1 MTTSPNTQFHTL
13 ASQGRW
19 PEAIDQLS
27 HLPLASAIELV
38 GGLPDEQQ
46 QALFRALPIPLAAG
60 ILSQLPYYDQYILLH
75 TRPAIEMR
83 RILEEMDPNERMRLF
98 DELPEE
104 AWTRLETEIG
114 EFKPIV
120 PALKQPAGERR
131 VVSEKPAVVVLPER
145 GRPAAEPTEAPIIQ
159 AQAVEKS
166 FLQPDGKR
174 IQIVAPLDLS
184 IYPDTIIALL
194 GASGCGKS
202 TLLRMLSGLAQ
213 PSTGKVLWRGKPL
226 SETAPNVAIVFQ
238 SFALFPWLT
247 VLENVEAPLLARG
260 VPADQRNDRALAAIE
275 TVGLKG
281 FESAYP
287 KELSGGMRQRV
298 GFARALVIEPEVL
311 FMDEP
316 FSALD
321 VLTAESLRGELLEL
335 WQAEKIDT
343 KTIFIVTH
351 NIEEAVLLADRVI
364 VLGRYPARIRADFRL
379 VLPRPRDHKAPQFLL
394 YVDFIYKVMTE
405 PDADCTPPTLRE
417 PQQKGYPLLPHA
429 MPGGIAGLVE
439 LLADSGGEEDLY
451 HLAERL
457 RMEAD
462 DLLPIT
468 DAATMLDFAHL
479 QGGDAKLTPQGK
491 AFAEA
496 DIATRKQLFR
506 HAALEHILL
515 FQQIDK
521 TLAAKSDHSIPIE
534 LFRDILDEYFPKN
547 DVERQLEI
555 ALDWGRYCELFT
567 YDPESERLVQ
577 IPNEDEV
584 ESEPADACS

>member
-1 MTTSPNTQFHTL
+1 MTTSPNTQFRTL
-13 ASQGRW
+13 VSQERW
-19 PEAIDQLS
+19 QEAIAQLS
-27 HLPLASAIELV
+27 HAPLASAVELLS
-38 GGLPDEQQ
+38 GLPDEQQ
-46 QALFRALPIPLAAG
+46 QALFRALPIPVAAG
-60 ILSQLPYYDQYILLH
+60 LLGRFPYYDQYILLH
-75 TRPAIEMR
+75 TRPAAEIR
-83 RILEEMDPNERMRLF
+83 QILEEMDPNERMQLF
-98 DELPEE
+98 DQLPEE
-104 AWTRLETEIG
+104 AWNRLETEIG
-114 EFKPIV
+114 EFKPATQKRADGAR
-120 PALKQPAGERR
+120 PAAR
-131 VVSEKPAVVVLPER
+131 EKPATAVLPER
-145 GRPAAEPTEAPIIQ
+145 TRSSMEPTDAPIIQ

-166 FLQPDGKR
+166 FLQADGKR

-184 IYPDTIIALL
+184 LYPDTIIALL

-213 PSTGKVLWRGKPL
+213 PSTGQVLWRGKPL
-226 SETAPNVAIVFQ
+226 AETAPNVAIVFQ

-260 VPADQRNDRALAAIE
+260 VPAEQRRNRALAAIE

-298 GFARALVIEPEVL
+298 GFARALVVEPEVL

-335 WQAEKIDT
+335 WQAEKINT

-379 VLPRPRDHKAPQFLL
+379 VLPRPRDHKSPQFLV

-429 MPGGIAGLVE
+429 MPGGIAGLLE

-451 HLAERL
+451 HMADRL
-457 RMEAD
+457 RMEVD

-468 DAATMLDFAHL
+468 DAAAMLDFAHL
-479 QGGDAKLTPQGK
+479 QGGDAKLTPEGR

-496 DIATRKQLFR
+496 DIATRKRLFR
-506 HAALEHILL
+506 RAAIEHVRL

-521 TLAAKSDHSIPIE
+521 TLSAKSDHSIPIE
-534 LFRDILDEYFPKN
+534 LFRDVLDEYFPKN

-555 ALDWGRYCELFT
+555 ALDWGRYCQLFT

-577 IPNEDEV
+577 IPNEEV

>member
-1 MTTSPNTQFHTL
+1 MATSSNAQFRTL
-13 ASQGRW
+13 VSQERW
-19 PEAIDQLS
+19 QEAISQLS
-27 HLPLASAIELV
+27 HAPLASAVELL
-38 GGLPDEQQ
+38 GGLPNEQQ
-46 QALFRALPIPLAAG
+46 QTLFRALPAPLAAG
-60 ILSQLPYYDQYILLH
+60 LLSQLPYYDQYILLH
-75 TRPAIEMR
+75 TRPAAEMR
-83 RILEEMDPNERMRLF
+83 QILEEMDPNERMRLF

-104 AWTRLETEIG
+104 AWQRLETEIG
-114 EFKPIV
+114 EFKPLAQI
-120 PALKQPAGERR
+120 
-131 VVSEKPAVVVLPER
+131 EKKKAAVATLPER
-145 GRPAAEPTEAPIIQ
+145 ARPSAESVEPPIIQ
-159 AQAVEKS
+159 AEGVEKS

-174 IQIVAPLDLS
+174 IQIVAPLDLN

-202 TLLRMLSGLAQ
+202 TLLRMLSGLSQ
-213 PSTGKVLWRGKPL
+213 PSTGQVLWHGKPVA
-226 SETAPNVAIVFQ
+226 ETAPNVAIVFQ

-247 VLENVEAPLLARG
+247 VLENVEAPLLARA
-260 VPADQRNDRALAAIE
+260 VPAEQRSKSALAAIE

-298 GFARALVIEPEVL
+298 GFARALVVEPEVL

-335 WQAEKIDT
+335 WQAEKINT
-343 KTIFIVTH
+343 KAIFIVTH
-351 NIEEAVLLADRVI
+351 NIEEAVMLADRVI

-379 VLPRPRDHKAPQFLL
+379 VLPRPRNHKSPQFLL

-417 PQQKGYPLLPHA
+417 PQRKGYPLLPHA
-429 MPGGIAGLVE
+429 MPGGVAGLVE

-468 DAATMLDFAHL
+468 DAAGLLGFAHVE
-479 QGGDAKLTPQGK
+479 GGDAKLTPEGR

-506 HAALEHILL
+506 DAAVKNIRL

-521 TLAAKSDHSIPIE
+521 TLSAKSDHSIPIE

-555 ALDWGRYCELFT
+555 ALDWGRYCQLFT

-577 IPNEDEV
+577 IPNEDTAV

>member
-1 MTTSPNTQFHTL
+1 MPTSPNTQFHAL
-13 ASQGRW
+13 VSQERW
-19 PEAIDQLS
+19 QEAIAQLS
-27 HLPLASAIELV
+27 HAPLASAVELFR
-38 GGLPDEQQ
+38 GLPDEQQ
-46 QALFRALPIPLAAG
+46 QTLFRALPVAVAASLLG
-60 ILSQLPYYDQYILLH
+60 QFPYYDQYILLH
-75 TRPAIEMR
+75 TRPATEIK
-83 RILEEMDPNERMRLF
+83 RILEEMDANERMQLF
-98 DELPEE
+98 DQLPEE
-104 AWTRLETEIG
+104 AWNRLEHEIG
-114 EFKPIV
+114 EF
-120 PALKQPAGERR
+120 QPAARIQKQK
-131 VVSEKPAVVVLPER
+131 SALAALPER
-145 GRPAAEPTEAPIIQ
+145 ARPSTAPTEAPIIQ

-174 IQIVAPLDLS
+174 IQIVAPLDLN

-213 PSTGKVLWRGKPL
+213 PSTGQVLWHGKPL
-226 SETAPNVAIVFQ
+226 EETARNVAIVFQ

-247 VLENVEAPLLARG
+247 VLDNVEAPLLARG
-260 VPADQRNDRALAAIE
+260 VPPDQRTNRAMAAIE

-298 GFARALVIEPEVL
+298 GFARALVVEPEVL

-335 WQAEKIDT
+335 WQAEKINT
-343 KTIFIVTH
+343 KAVFIVTH

-379 VLPRPRDHKAPQFLL
+379 VLPRPRDHKSPQFLL

-429 MPGGIAGLVE
+429 MPGGIAGLLE

-457 RMEAD
+457 RMEVD

-468 DAATMLDFAHL
+468 DAAAMLDFTHV
-479 QGGDAKLTPQGK
+479 QGGDAKLTPAGK

-496 DIATRKQLFR
+496 DIASRKQLFR
-506 HAALEHILL
+506 HAAVQHIRL

-521 TLAAKSDHSIPIE
+521 TLTAKSNHSIPIE

-577 IPNEDEV
+577 TPNDDTGV